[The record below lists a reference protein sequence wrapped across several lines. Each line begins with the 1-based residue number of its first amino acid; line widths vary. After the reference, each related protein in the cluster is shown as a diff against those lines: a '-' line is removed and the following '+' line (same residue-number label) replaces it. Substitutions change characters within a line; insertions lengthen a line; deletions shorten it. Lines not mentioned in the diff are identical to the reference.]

1 MRLTLILDKAAS
13 TTYTLCGE
21 EKSTEPFLEAICGHY
36 WWGYLVSAHGQ
47 IRKSKASLAFSVV
60 RIARNARKQQM
71 RKQTRNKEEQ
81 SMISRYDPFREA
93 LSLRRAMDQLFD
105 QSVVN
110 PSLMPGAPLI
120 APMDVCETPNG
131 YEVDVALPGVRP
143 EDVEITVD
151 QNTLTIRG
159 RYSYQNEHEKSPVG
173 QMQGQQQWQ
182 TGQTQGQQQ
191 GQAGQMQGQAGQM
204 QGTAAQQQG
213 QQQQGRMERQTD
225 RHRQGHNWLIKEI
238 PSGTFERTIT
248 FPSPIDVNN
257 IQTKF
262 ENGILTILLPVSE
275 ASRPRRISLTAGGQ
289 AQPQQIPVEAGQQRP
304 QQR

>member
-1 MRLTLILDKAAS
+1 
-13 TTYTLCGE
+13 
-21 EKSTEPFLEAICGHY
+21 
-36 WWGYLVSAHGQ
+36 
-47 IRKSKASLAFSVV
+47 
-60 RIARNARKQQM
+60 M

-81 SMISRYDPFREA
+81 SMINRYDPFREA

-105 QSVVN
+105 QSIVN
-110 PSLMPGAPLI
+110 PSLGPGAPLI
-120 APMDVCETPNG
+120 APMDVCETQNG

-143 EDVEITVD
+143 EDVEIVVD

-173 QMQGQQQWQ
+173 QMQGQQQ
-182 TGQTQGQQQ
+182 
-191 GQAGQMQGQAGQM
+191 GQAGQM
-204 QGTAAQQQG
+204 QGTTTQQQG

-225 RHRQGHNWLIKEI
+225 RHRQGHNWLFKEI

-248 FPSPIDVNN
+248 FPRPIDVNN

-262 ENGILTILLPVSE
+262 ENGILTILLPVNE

>member
-1 MRLTLILDKAAS
+1 
-13 TTYTLCGE
+13 
-21 EKSTEPFLEAICGHY
+21 
-36 WWGYLVSAHGQ
+36 
-47 IRKSKASLAFSVV
+47 
-60 RIARNARKQQM
+60 
-71 RKQTRNKEEQ
+71 
-81 SMISRYDPFREA
+81 MINRYDPFREA

-110 PSLMPGAPLI
+110 PSLAPGAPLI

-143 EDVEITVD
+143 EDVEIVVD

-159 RYSYQNEHEKSPVG
+159 RYSYQNEHDKSAVG
-173 QMQGQQQWQ
+173 AQQQGQGQQQWQ
-182 TGQTQGQQQ
+182 SGQTQGQQQ
-191 GQAGQMQGQAGQM
+191 GQAGQMQG
-204 QGTAAQQQG
+204 TATQQQG
-213 QQQQGRMERQTD
+213 QQQQGRMERQSD

-248 FPSPIDVNN
+248 FPRPLDVNN

-262 ENGILTILLPVSE
+262 ENGILTILLPVNE
-275 ASRPRRISLTAGGQ
+275 ASRPKRISLTAGGQ
-289 AQPQQIPVEAGQQRP
+289 AQQQQIPVEAGQQRQ